1 MSHYSLT
8 SQMLA
13 SFTQSFSDDPV
24 ARIVQNAVT
33 NTPISQVAM
42 NREVVT
48 SIDTSMM
55 HKVDTWANT
64 NQKRSGRCWI
74 FAGLNA
80 LKPTVYKAT
89 ELKNF
94 EFSQNYLHFY
104 DKLEKANYFL
114 TSMIE
119 LADRPSDDRTIAWL
133 LNDPIG
139 DGGQWNMFVA
149 LVHKYGLVPKYAMPE
164 TESSSNTPEM
174 NATLKTLL
182 RRGARD
188 LREAVAK
195 GEDAL
200 AVKNEIM
207 RQVHRVLS
215 IHLGTPPTQFVWQWE
230 DKNGD
235 FHREGVKT
243 PLEFAEQYLPNLD
256 DYVCLVNDPRS
267 SSPYGKVFTVDR
279 LGNVVGA
286 PPVTYLNVEIGVIRG
301 AVVRMLLDGHPVWM
315 GCDVSKQLDRKAG
328 IWDAKLYD
336 YEGTYGIDLSM
347 TKAEALEFGEA
358 KMTHAMQFTGFDV
371 RDDDMEPRRW
381 RIENSWGDELGDKGF
396 FTMNDS
402 WFDDH
407 VFEVAVHKKYVDDE
421 LLAALDSEPI
431 VLPAWDPMGSLACD

>member
-1 MSHYSLT
+1 MSRYTLSNDL
-8 SQMLA
+8 LKE
-13 SFTQSFSDDPV
+13 FTKDFSDDPT

-48 SIDTSMM
+48 SIDTSMT
-55 HKVDTWANT
+55 HRVDTWAST
-64 NQKRSGRCWI
+64 SQKRSGRCWI

-80 LKPTVYKAT
+80 LKPAVYKAT
-89 ELKNF
+89 GLKNF
-94 EFSQNYLHFY
+94 EFSQNYVHFY

-119 LADRPSDDRTIAWL
+119 LADRPSDDRTIAWML
-133 LNDPIG
+133 DDPIG

-149 LVHKYGLVPKYAMPE
+149 LIHKYGLVPKYAMPE

-174 NATLKTLL
+174 NATLKRLL

-200 AVKNEIM
+200 GVKNEIM

-215 IHLGTPPTQFVWQWE
+215 IHLGTPPAQFIWQWE
-230 DKNGD
+230 DKDGT

-243 PLEFAEQYLPNLD
+243 PLEFAEMYLPNLD
-256 DYVCLVNDPRS
+256 DYVCLVNDPRPT
-267 SSPYGKVFTVDR
+267 SPYGHVFTVDR

-286 PPVTYLNVEIGVIRG
+286 SPVTYLNVEIDVIRN
-301 AVVRMLLDGHPVWM
+301 AVMQMLMDGQPVWM
-315 GCDVSKQLDRKAG
+315 GCDVSKQMDRKAG

-336 YEGTYGIDLSM
+336 YEGTYGIDLAM

-358 KMTHAMQFTGFDV
+358 KMTHAMQFTGIDIV
-371 RDDDMEPRRW
+371 DDKPRRW
-381 RIENSWGDELGDKGF
+381 RIENSWSDEVGDKGF

-402 WFDDH
+402 WFNDH

>member
-8 SQMLA
+8 PQMLA
-13 SFTQSFSDDPV
+13 DFTQSFAGDPT
-24 ARIVQNAVT
+24 ARLVQNAVT

-48 SIDTSMM
+48 SIDTSMSV
-55 HKVDTWANT
+55 KVDTWANT

-74 FAGLNA
+74 FAGLNS
-80 LKPTVYKAT
+80 LKSTVYKAT
-89 ELKNF
+89 GLKNF

-119 LADRPSDDRTIAWL
+119 LADRLSDDRTIAWL
-133 LNDPIG
+133 LSDPIG

-149 LVHKYGLVPKYAMPE
+149 LVHKYGVVPKYAMPE

-174 NATLKTLL
+174 NATLKRLL

-188 LREAVAK
+188 VREAVAK
-195 GEDAL
+195 GDDAL

-215 IHLGTPPTQFVWQWE
+215 IHLGTPPAQFVWQWE
-230 DKNGD
+230 DKEGV

-243 PLEFAEQYLPNLD
+243 PLEFAEEYLPNLD
-256 DYVCLVNDPRS
+256 DYVCLVNDPRP

-286 PPVTYLNVEIGVIRG
+286 PPVTYLNVEIDVIRNS
-301 AVVRMLLDGHPVWM
+301 VMQMLLDGQPVWM
-315 GCDVSKQLDRKAG
+315 GCDVAKQCDRKNG
-328 IWDAKLYD
+328 IWDAALYD
-336 YEGTYGIDLSM
+336 YEGTYGIDLAM
-347 TKAEALEFGEA
+347 TKAEELEFGEG
-358 KMTHAMQFTGFDV
+358 KMTHAMQFTGIDIL
-371 RDDDMEPRRW
+371 DGEPRRW
-381 RIENSWGDELGDKGF
+381 RIENSWGDDIGDKGF

-402 WFDDH
+402 WFDEH
-407 VFEVAVHKKYVDDE
+407 VFEVAVHKQYVDNE

>member
-1 MSHYSLT
+1 MSRYDLNAA
-8 SQMLA
+8 MLEGFA
-13 SFTQSFSDDPV
+13 QSFSDDST

-33 NTPISQVAM
+33 NTPVSQVAM

-48 SIDTSMM
+48 SIDTSMSV
-55 HKVDTWANT
+55 KVDTWANT

-80 LKPTVYKAT
+80 VKPAVYEAT
-89 ELKNF
+89 GVKNF

-149 LVHKYGLVPKYAMPE
+149 LVQKYGVVPKYAMPE
-164 TESSSNTPEM
+164 TESSSNTRAM
-174 NATLKTLL
+174 NTTLQRLL

-188 LREAVAK
+188 VRAAVAR
-195 GEDAL
+195 GEDGVV
-200 AVKNEIM
+200 VKNEVM
-207 RQVHRVLS
+207 RQIHRVLS
-215 IHLGTPPTQFVWQWE
+215 IHLGTPPSDFIWQWE
-230 DKNGD
+230 DKEGT
-235 FHREGVKT
+235 FHREGVRT
-243 PLEFAEQYLPNLD
+243 PLEFAAQYLPNVD
-256 DYVCLVNDPRS
+256 DYVCLVNDPRP
-267 SSPYGKVFTVDR
+267 SSPYGTVFTVDR

-286 PPVTYLNVEIGVIRG
+286 PPVTYLNVEIEVIRK
-301 AVVRMLLDGHPVWM
+301 AVIETLQDGQPVWM
-315 GCDVSKQLDRKAG
+315 GCDVSKQCDRENG
-328 IWDAKLYD
+328 IWDGALYD
-336 YEGTYGIDLSM
+336 YEGTYGVELTM
-347 TKAEALEFGEA
+347 TKAEGLELCESR
-358 KMTHAMQFTGFDV
+358 MTHAMQFTGVDIV
-371 RDDDMEPRRW
+371 DGQPRRW
-381 RIENSWGDELGDKGF
+381 RVENSWGDEVGDKGF

-407 VFEVAVHKKYVDDE
+407 VFEVAVHKKYVDDD